1 MAADNASSPRD
12 LGSQFKSPV
21 SDIGHT
27 TAEKVDEQRGPAAS
41 GIESAAASLHG
52 RAENLATGGQRA
64 ASLAHGAAD
73 KLNLTA
79 DYIRGH
85 DLNAM
90 VEDVKALVKKNPV
103 PALVGAAA
111 LGFVL
116 AKAFSSRD

>member
-1 MAADNASSPRD
+1 MAADNFSSTQDATSQIKATVAD
-12 LGSQFKSPV
+12 LGHSAAQKI
-21 SDIGHT
+21 D
-27 TAEKVDEQRGPAAS
+27 DQRGAAAS
-41 GIESAAASLHG
+41 GIASAASSLHG
-52 RAENLATGGQRA
+52 RAEDLAGGGQRA
-64 ASLAHGAAD
+64 ASFAHGAAD

-85 DLNAM
+85 DVNAM
-90 VEDVKALVKKNPV
+90 LEDVKALVKKNPV